1 MLVMDVL
8 WAAGLFG
15 LLLLSATCA
24 LFTFHALPAAPA
36 LGIALALVVAT
47 LAWILACALTLCLL
61 PKPRPGTYRML
72 RGGPFYAWALGF
84 IARRWLDLPPFGL
97 VYRQSALLRFI
108 VLRLAGARVAFSA
121 QISSDAVLLDP
132 GLLQMGPGALI
143 GSGASVAGH
152 YIVADR
158 LVIAPV
164 VLGAGAQVALDA
176 VIAPGV
182 VIGERAVVE
191 ARASVGP
198 AVRIGE
204 RAVIGA
210 GALVGRGALIGRGAR
225 IPMFCCVPP
234 ESVLADGERWKT
246 TTDNQN
252 HSSQD
257 SP

>member
-47 LAWILACALTLCLL
+47 LAWILACALVLLLL

-72 RGGPFYAWALGF
+72 RGGPFYAWALAF

-132 GLLQMGPGALI
+132 GLLEMGPGALI

-182 VIGERAVVE
+182 VIGEHAVIE
-191 ARASVGP
+191 PRASIGP

-210 GALVGRGALIGRGAR
+210 GTLVGRGTAIGRGAR
-225 IPMFCCVPP
+225 ILMMSCIPP
-234 ESVLADGERWKT
+234 DTVLADDSCWPPT
-246 TTDNQN
+246 THNKN
-252 HSSQD
+252 NLSQA
-257 SP
+257 PA